1 MTMNTTNTSARN
13 DFDAR
18 RLVLAALAFACMTV
32 AATAVQAG
40 EKSRDS
46 GPVQAVQFGDLNLA
60 SSQGVERLYR
70 RIVAAAQQVCDTR
83 QGRSLQAQALDAI
96 CTKQSIA
103 HAVAAV
109 GQPALTALH
118 AAKTGQPGSAVK
130 LAKQ

>member
-1 MTMNTTNTSARN
+1 MNTADTSARN
-13 DFDAR
+13 CFDAR
-18 RLVLAALAFACMTV
+18 RLVLATLAAACMAV
-32 AATAVQAG
+32 ASTAVQAA
-40 EKSRDS
+40 EKPGDS
-46 GPVQAVQFGDLNLA
+46 EPVTTVQFGDLNLA
-60 SSQGVERLYR
+60 NPQGVERLYQ

-83 QGRSLQAQALDAI
+83 QGRSLEAQALDSI

-109 GQPALTALH
+109 GRPALTALH